1 MAYKT
6 ATIEVTMEV
15 KVFMDECGEIRGW
28 EPARSYKWLDAHV
41 REMADG
47 ADFEEEGE

>member
-15 KVFMDECGEIRGW
+15 KVYVNEHGDFRGW
-28 EPARSYKWLDAHV
+28 EYTRSAEWLDAHI